1 MQKNMGKKG
10 QKTAP
15 VGQSVETVKPRRKR
29 ERARLEEWM
38 YLEEKEIADFFR
50 VITSKR
56 DKAIFRLLY
65 HHGLRAHEPGKLTLA
80 DFRERDHV
88 LYIYRGKGS
97 ISRQHNLVDNAFKA
111 LKAYIRDERG
121 TTPGPLFPSR
131 QGGPITR
138 GRLDQ
143 LMKEY
148 CAAAGIRPEKAH
160 CHALKHSC
168 GTHLSERGA
177 SPQEIQDWLGHRES
191 SSSDIYTH
199 FSPRRRAAS
208 FEKHRGW

>member
-1 MQKNMGKKG
+1 MQKNIGKTG
-10 QKTAP
+10 LKTAP
-15 VGQSVETVKPRRKR
+15 VSQSPDIVKPKKRR
-29 ERARLEEWM
+29 ERARLEDWM
-38 YLEEKEIADFFR
+38 YLEEKEIAALFR

-65 HHGLRAHEPGKLTLA
+65 YHGLRAHEPGLIQLA

-97 ISRQHNLVDNAFKA
+97 ISRQHQLVDSAFKA
-111 LKAYIRDERG
+111 LKAYIHDERG
-121 TTPGPLFPSR
+121 TAPGVLFPSR
-131 QGGPITR
+131 QRGPITR

-148 CAAAGIRPEKAH
+148 CKLAGIRPEKAH

-177 SPQEIQDWLGHRES
+177 APQEIQDWLGHRDS
-191 SSSDIYTH
+191 SSTDIYTH
-199 FSPRRRAAS
+199 FSPTRRRAS